1 MLQQTDKSCYL
12 DVVAG
17 EAKSV
22 DDPSAY
28 PGAVG
33 EVVVQLV
40 LPKGEG
46 LLVVA
51 ASTLAARH
59 CSTHGPPDLATPR

>member
-51 ASTLAARH
+51 ASTLAEARMDH
-59 CSTHGPPDLATPR
+59 LTWQLPAD